1 MDSPLAETLLSA
13 WDALHEVAPFAFRVV
28 DDIRNYVDAA
38 VALGVEVDAALD
50 EQMLQKLLPKVHGI
64 DPRIE
69 QALTGFIELCGDRFP
84 LSSDKARRM
93 RIRFNEHGS
102 ASYFA

>member
-1 MDSPLAETLLSA
+1 MRFTRSLLSA
-13 WDALHEVAPFAFRVV
+13 FRVI
-28 DDIRNYVDAA
+28 DDIRKYVEEATT
-38 VALGVEVDAALD
+38 LGVKNEEALD

-69 QALTGFIELCGDRFP
+69 QALTGFIGLCGDGFP
-84 LSSDKARRM
+84 LSSNKASRM
-93 RIRFNEHGS
+93 LIRFNKHGS

>member
-1 MDSPLAETLLSA
+1 MAAAE
-13 WDALHEVAPFAFRVV
+13 
-28 DDIRNYVDAA
+28 
-38 VALGVEVDAALD
+38 ALGVKVETALD

-69 QALTGFIELCGDRFP
+69 QALTGFIELCGNRFP
-84 LSSDKARRM
+84 LSSDKASRM

-102 ASYFA
+102 ASYFT